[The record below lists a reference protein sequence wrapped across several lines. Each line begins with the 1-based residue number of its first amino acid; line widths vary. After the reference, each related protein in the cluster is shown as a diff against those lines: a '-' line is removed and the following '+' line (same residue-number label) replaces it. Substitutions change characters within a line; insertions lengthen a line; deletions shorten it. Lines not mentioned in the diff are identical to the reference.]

1 MDDPGVDEA
10 LQARLVCMLDETA
23 NERDPLG
30 S

>member
-1 MDDPGVDEA
+1 MHDPGVDEA
-10 LQARLVCMLDETA
+10 LQARLVCMRDETA